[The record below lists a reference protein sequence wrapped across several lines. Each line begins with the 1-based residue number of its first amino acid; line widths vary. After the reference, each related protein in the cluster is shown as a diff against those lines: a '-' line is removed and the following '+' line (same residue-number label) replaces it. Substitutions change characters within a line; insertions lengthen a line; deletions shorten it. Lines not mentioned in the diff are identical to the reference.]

1 MKALALRGSDRTIV
15 DRLNL
20 LDFEGTRSAQKHSK
34 FADPASAARPKRGWL
49 SKPKF
54 TRQPGGNSVAID
66 IPFYRTALWPRLGS
80 YAAPRL
86 LRLVFP
92 AVVALASIENVL
104 EAGSIENSCGLI
116 ADLFHHATYSTGI
129 LIRTFI
135 ASSVGRLTD
144 TWKQG

>member
-20 LDFEGTRSAQKHSK
+20 LDFEGTRSAQKHRK

-66 IPFYRTALWPRLGS
+66 IPFYRTAFSRGYTL
-80 YAAPRL
+80 APLR
-86 LRLVFP
+86 RLVNRSEQHRLSDRDI
-92 AVVALASIENVL
+92 VE
-104 EAGSIENSCGLI
+104 
-116 ADLFHHATYSTGI
+116 HARQS
-129 LIRTFI
+129 
-135 ASSVGRLTD
+135 
-144 TWKQG
+144 